1 MHGVA
6 DPAPEDGSESEE
18 VQAEL
23 RKCSGKRSEEWK
35 ILEDIAGSREKA
47 QEVLTDILQKQAE
60 TFGFTQHPY
69 QRTKRMAG
77 EGVLDHGEL
86 WHCKHMRKYGSTLTC
101 PVRCTAQCGFKIK
114 YQFKDCQL
122 KVYTLGE
129 HSHENEIRKR
139 GLKLEKAS
147 KLLEAVEVVP
157 TSK

>member
-1 MHGVA
+1 M
-6 DPAPEDGSESEE
+6 EDF
-18 VQAEL
+18 
-23 RKCSGKRSEEWK
+23 
-35 ILEDIAGSREKA
+35 AGSREKA

-69 QRTKRMAG
+69 QRTKRMTG
-77 EGVLDHGEL
+77 EGVLDRREL

-101 PVRCTAQCGFKIK
+101 PFRCTAQCGFKIK
-114 YQFKDCQL
+114 YQFKNCQL

-139 GLKLEKAS
+139 SLKLEKAS
-147 KLLEAVEVVP
+147 KLLEVVP

>member
-1 MHGVA
+1 MA

-18 VQAEL
+18 VQAKL

-35 ILEDIAGSREKA
+35 ILADIVGSREKA

-101 PVRCTAQCGFKIK
+101 P
-114 YQFKDCQL
+114 
-122 KVYTLGE
+122 
-129 HSHENEIRKR
+129 
-139 GLKLEKAS
+139 
-147 KLLEAVEVVP
+147 
-157 TSK
+157 

>member
-1 MHGVA
+1 MAWQIQHRKT
-6 DPAPEDGSESEE
+6 D
-18 VQAEL
+18 L
-23 RKCSGKRSEEWK
+23 RVRRCLLNYVNAGERDRRSGK
-35 ILEDIAGSREKA
+35 ILEDFAGSRDKA

-69 QRTKRMAG
+69 QRTKQMME

-101 PVRCTAQCGFKIK
+101 PFRCTAQCGYKIK
-114 YQFKDCQL
+114 YQFKNCRL

-139 GLKLEKAS
+139 GMKLEKAL
-147 KLLEAVEVVP
+147 KLLEVVL

>member
-18 VQAEL
+18 VPAKL

-35 ILEDIAGSREKA
+35 ILEDFAGSREKA

-69 QRTKRMAG
+69 QRTKRMTG
-77 EGVLDHGEL
+77 EGVLDNGQL
-86 WHCKHMRKYGSTLTC
+86 WHCKHMRKHGSTHTC
-101 PVRCTAQCGFKIK
+101 LFRCTTYKIK
-114 YQFKDCQL
+114 YLFKNCLL

-129 HSHENEIRKR
+129 HSHENKIRKH
-139 GLKLEKAS
+139 GLKLEKAW
-147 KLLEAVEVVP
+147 KLLDVVP